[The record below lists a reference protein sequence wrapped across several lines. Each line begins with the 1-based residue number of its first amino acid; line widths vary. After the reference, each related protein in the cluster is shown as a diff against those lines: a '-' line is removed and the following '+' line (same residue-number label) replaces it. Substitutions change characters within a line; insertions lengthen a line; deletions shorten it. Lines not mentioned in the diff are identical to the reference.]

1 MKKLIALILP
11 AILAFAHAPALGQ
24 ESAAT
29 YPSGPIRI
37 VCAFPAGG
45 GVDVMA
51 RIVANHLQKAWGRSV
66 VVENRVGAGGNV
78 GAENVY
84 NAVPDGYTI
93 LASAPAPFTV
103 NGTLYRNLRY
113 DPAKL
118 APVSIGAVTPIVLA
132 VSLRA
137 KVTTANEFLT
147 RVKASPGAMNYAS
160 QGLGTSGH
168 LISAML
174 EQKLGSKLVHVPYNG
189 AAPAIND
196 LASGQVDFL
205 FSDLGGVKALADAG
219 KVLILATTTEKRV
232 PLIPNAPTFAELGV
246 SDFIGDSWW
255 GFAAPPSTPLAIRE
269 KIAHEIG
276 QAVKSSEVISRFNAM
291 GVKPLGNS
299 PSQMQAIIETDRRRW
314 GEVVRSAKIV
324 LD

>member
-1 MKKLIALILP
+1 
-11 AILAFAHAPALGQ
+11 
-24 ESAAT
+24 
-29 YPSGPIRI
+29 
-37 VCAFPAGG
+37 
-45 GVDVMA
+45 MA
-51 RIVANHLQKAWGRSV
+51 RIVANHLQKVWGRSV

-78 GAENVY
+78 GAEHVF
-84 NAVPDGYTI
+84 NARPDGYTL

-103 NGTLYRNLRY
+103 NKTLYRALRY
-113 DPAKL
+113 DPDKL
-118 APVSIGAVTPIVLA
+118 APVSIGAITPIVLA
-132 VSLRA
+132 VSLNA
-137 KVTTANEFLT
+137 KVKTAAEFVA
-147 RVKASPGAMNYAS
+147 RVKANPGRLNYSS

-174 EQKLGSKLVHVPYNG
+174 EQKLGSKLVHVPYSG

-196 LASGQVDFL
+196 LAAGQVDFL

-232 PLIPNAPTFAELGV
+232 PLIPDTPTFGELGI

-255 GFAAPPSTPLAIRE
+255 GFAAPPSTPLVIRE

-276 QAVKSSEVISRFNAM
+276 EAVKASDVISRFAAM
-291 GVKPLGNS
+291 GVQPLGNT
-299 PSQMQAIIETDRRRW
+299 PAQMQTIINSDRQRW
-314 GEVVRSAKIV
+314 AEVIRSANIV

>member
-1 MKKLIALILP
+1 MKRLIAIVTPVL
-11 AILAFAHAPALGQ
+11 LAFSNAGAQENPA
-24 ESAAT
+24 A

-37 VCAFPAGG
+37 VCGFPAGG

-51 RIVANHLQKAWGRSV
+51 RIVANHLQKAWGKSV

-78 GAENVY
+78 GAEHVF
-84 NAVPDGYTI
+84 NAKPDGYVL

-103 NGTLYRNLRY
+103 NRTLYRALRY
-113 DPAKL
+113 DPEKL
-118 APVSIGAVTPIVLA
+118 TPVSIGAITPIVLA
-132 VSLRA
+132 VSYN
-137 KVTTANEFLT
+137 ANVKNAAEFIT
-147 RVKASPGAMNYAS
+147 HVKANPGRLNYSS

-174 EQKLGSKLVHVPYNG
+174 EQKLGSKLVHVPYSG

-196 LASGQVDFL
+196 LAAGQVDFL

-219 KVLILATTTEKRV
+219 KVLIIATTTERRV
-232 PLIPNAPTFAELGV
+232 PLIPDTPTFGELGI

-269 KIAHEIG
+269 KVAREIG
-276 QAVKSSEVISRFNAM
+276 EAVKASDVISRFNAM
-291 GVKPLGNS
+291 GVQPLGNS
-299 PSQMQAIIETDRRRW
+299 PSQMQATIETDRKRW
-314 GEVVRSAKIV
+314 GEVIRSAKIV

>member
-1 MKKLIALILP
+1 MKKLIPLALP
-11 AILAFAHAPALGQ
+11 AFLAFSTVHAQ
-24 ESAAT
+24 ENAAA

-37 VCAFPAGG
+37 VCGFPAGG

-51 RIVANHLQKAWGRSV
+51 RIVANHLQKAWGKSV

-78 GAENVY
+78 GAEYVF
-84 NAVPDGYTI
+84 NAKPDGYTL

-103 NGTLYRNLRY
+103 NGTLYRALRY
-113 DPAKL
+113 DPDRL
-118 APVSIGAVTPIVLA
+118 TPVSIGAITPIVLA
-132 VSLRA
+132 VSLNA
-137 KVTTANEFLT
+137 KVKNAAEFVA
-147 RVKASPGAMNYAS
+147 RVKANPGGLNYSS

-174 EQKLGSKLVHVPYNG
+174 EQKLGSKLVHVPYSG

-196 LASGQVDFL
+196 LAAGQVDFL

-219 KVLILATTTEKRV
+219 KVLIIATTTEKRV
-232 PLIPNAPTFAELGV
+232 PLIPDTPTFGELGI

-255 GFAAPPSTPLAIRE
+255 GFATPPATPLAIRE
-269 KIAHEIG
+269 KIAREIG
-276 QAVKSSEVISRFNAM
+276 EAVKAPDVISRFDAM
-291 GVKPLGNS
+291 GVQPLGNS
-299 PSQMQAIIETDRRRW
+299 PSQMQAIIDSDRKRW
-314 GEVVRSAKIV
+314 GDVIRSAKIV

>member
-1 MKKLIALILP
+1 MNKLIALALP
-11 AILAFAHAPALGQ
+11 ALLAFTHAPARGQ
-24 ESAAT
+24 ENHAT

-45 GVDVMA
+45 GVDLMA
-51 RIVANHLQKAWGRSV
+51 RIVANHLQKAWGKSV

-84 NAVPDGYTI
+84 NARPDGYTI

-113 DPAKL
+113 DPGKL
-118 APVSIGAVTPIVLA
+118 EPVSIGAVTPIVLA

-137 KVTTANEFLT
+137 KVKTADEFLK

-205 FSDLGGVKALADAG
+205 FSDLGGVKGLADAG

-232 PLIPNAPTFAELGV
+232 PLIPDTPTFGELGI

-269 KIAHEIG
+269 KIAREIG
-276 QAVKSSEVISRFNAM
+276 EAVKASNIISRFNAM
-291 GVKPLGNS
+291 GVQPLGNS
-299 PSQMQAIIETDRRRW
+299 PAQMQAIIDTDRQRW
-314 GEVVRSAKIV
+314 GGVIRSAKIV